1 MPYTSPSS
9 RSPATSASQSP
20 NDSRRP
26 SFQTGSF
33 TSPKSELPR
42 SASYLSH
49 HRRSASLKAPVRG
62 LKFLEPPPEWA
73 GECRG
78 LKSGLRQSPP
88 PITQERLI
96 PTGAVISPPESS
108 NNSSDDESRN
118 LNNRYLRLENLV
130 ELKAAIHDLEQ
141 HRSEPHTQL
150 PLDSNKT
157 DQAVIL
163 LAPAEL
169 KKIEKSS
176 DDMNISAPRRL
187 AHYRAKTEGVIFNLS
202 APPTVSEKL
211 LTGSDDEN
219 LSDDEDLLS
228 VCKPPMVRKKSGEL
242 VRPALRPSSARR
254 RPSSMPGTPTFSKAV
269 HFDSQL
275 EHIRHFLQ
283 VDRPLA
289 VSAGSS
295 PVPAYDSDNEFPFG
309 EDERR
314 DSIYE
319 WEIVVANFPP
329 ETSLRLAQAVRVE
342 RVFLSSD
349 NKTLVGMVAVAN
361 LAFNKLVVVRFTL
374 DYWKT
379 TSEVVAEFN
388 QDLRQPAQDGY
399 DRFHFNIKLTDQAN
413 LEAKTMFFCV
423 KYCVNGVEYWDNND
437 STNFQVDFRKKKISG
452 KGAKRWQDSAKSSRQ
467 SLPRSSH
474 RSPALRPRSIP
485 MAFDDF
491 SDGFSDKYALSDF
504 KNTVRD
510 YLGEATALDRNDDE
524 GTISRSLEGHG
535 RRHGQTNGNVFG
547 NRYDF
552 GASLT
557 AAIKSANLSGRDRCD
572 GYIPKKATWDESVSP
587 LSDEPQVPVQ
597 SDGPDKT
604 LSASYNMARRNGAE
618 KPCLSS
624 QSYNELLDKYC
635 FFGSTKG
642 TPQLKDDNV
651 HTSAFSSRN
660 NGAYDYGSTNI
671 PTSNSPGGNDIQH
684 HLTSQ
689 NVGARRSRSPSPGST
704 TGFVSGMFPM
714 YQNFHDSF
722 PFLDAHAATA
732 IRGQ

>member
-9 RSPATSASQSP
+9 RSPATSKSQSP

-26 SFQTGSF
+26 SFLPGSF

-42 SASYLSH
+42 SAAYLSH
-49 HRRSASLKAPVRG
+49 HRRSASLKEPVRG
-62 LKFLEPPPEWA
+62 LKFIEPPPEWA

-78 LKSGLRQSPP
+78 LKSSLRQSPP
-88 PITQERLI
+88 PVTQDRHI
-96 PTGAVISPPESS
+96 PSGAIVSPPESS
-108 NNSSDDESRN
+108 NSSSDDESRT
-118 LNNRYLRLENLV
+118 LDSRYLRLENLV
-130 ELKAAIHDLEQ
+130 ELKAAIHDLEK
-141 HRSEPHTQL
+141 HRNESPTQI
-150 PLDSNKT
+150 PLDGNKYN
-157 DQAVIL
+157 QAVTL

-169 KKIEKSS
+169 NKVEKPS
-176 DDMNISAPRRL
+176 DEMDLSAPRRL
-187 AHYRAKTEGVIFNLS
+187 AHHRSRTEGVIFNLS
-202 APPTVSEKL
+202 APPSVSENL
-211 LTGSDDEN
+211 RAGSDDET

-228 VCKPPMVRKKSGEL
+228 VCKLPMVRKKSGEL

-319 WEIVVANFPP
+319 WEIVIANFPP

-349 NKTLVGMVAVAN
+349 NKTLVGTVAVAN

-388 QDLRQPAQDGY
+388 QDIRQPVRDGC
-399 DRFHFNIKLTDQAN
+399 DRFNFNIKLTDQAN

-437 STNFQVDFRKKKISG
+437 STNFQVDFRKKKLTG
-452 KGAKRWQDSAKSSRQ
+452 KGAKLWQDSTKPSRQ

-474 RSPALRPRSIP
+474 RSPAQRPRSIP
-485 MAFDDF
+485 MNFDDF
-491 SDGFSDKYALSDF
+491 SDGFSDKYGLSDF
-504 KNTVRD
+504 KHAVRD
-510 YLGEATALDRNDDE
+510 YLGEAAASDRNDR
-524 GTISRSLEGHG
+524 GAISRSSEGHG
-535 RRHGQTNGNVFG
+535 RRLGQTNGNVFG

-572 GYIPKKATWDESVSP
+572 GYVPKKATWDESVSP
-587 LSDEPQVPVQ
+587 LSDEPQVPVH
-597 SDGPDKT
+597 SDGREKNS
-604 LSASYNMARRNGAE
+604 SASYSMAQPNGAE

-635 FFGSTKG
+635 FVCTK
-642 TPQLKDDNV
+642 
-651 HTSAFSSRN
+651 
-660 NGAYDYGSTNI
+660 
-671 PTSNSPGGNDIQH
+671 
-684 HLTSQ
+684 
-689 NVGARRSRSPSPGST
+689 
-704 TGFVSGMFPM
+704 
-714 YQNFHDSF
+714 
-722 PFLDAHAATA
+722 
-732 IRGQ
+732 